1 MSKQNSLC
9 NLRASSVK
17 EQKGSLPNSLT
28 TVTANFPDCSPK
40 KKEVYQDHLKSRNRM
55 ILVYKNLYHST
66 I

>member
-40 KKEVYQDHLKSRNRM
+40 KKGGISKSLKIKKQNDIS
-55 ILVYKNLYHST
+55 L
-66 I
+66 